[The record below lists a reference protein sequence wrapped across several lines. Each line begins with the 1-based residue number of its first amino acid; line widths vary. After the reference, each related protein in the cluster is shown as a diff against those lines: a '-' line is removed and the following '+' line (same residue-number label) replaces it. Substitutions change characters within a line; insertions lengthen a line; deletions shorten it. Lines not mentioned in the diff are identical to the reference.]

1 MLKAIAAG
9 LVIGLALLGTYALQE
24 VNYEIGSAVG
34 LLALF
39 LTVAAATKKASK

>member
-1 MLKAIAAG
+1 MLKAVAAG
-9 LVIGLALLGTYALQE
+9 LVIGLALIGTYALQE

-39 LTVAAATKKASK
+39 TSAALLMKGTRK